1 MALDILS
8 ILAMLANPERLFFS
22 AKITVFNRQNRLSIY
37 TVKALK
43 CLKSQLKISTFADN
57 EEDDRELDETIKE
70 ALEESSPIEILEQY
84 VYCHIS
90 TIYCL

>member
-8 ILAMLANPERLFFS
+8 ILAMLANPERLFS
-22 AKITVFNRQNRLSIY
+22 GAKITVFDRRNRLSIY
-37 TVKALK
+37 IVKALK
-43 CLKSQLKISTFADN
+43 CLKSQLKISTFADD